1 VKELAASLI
10 SALIIS
16 SIMIQGCMGENEDII
31 SSIRDTYS
39 KLVKAEEKGADVR
52 DAAMKLQKALKLVEE
67 AEENPEN
74 RETLLSEARELVGEV
89 RSSIPI
95 LIEEGEKK
103 IFWRNIAIASTV
115 AMIAILSFLTYYYGP
130 RVFWTLWLK
139 IRSRWVIEIIERG
152 RKDDRRGG

>member
-1 VKELAASLI
+1 MKELAASLI

-16 SIMIQGCMGENEDII
+16 SIMIQGCMGENEDVIR
-31 SSIRDTYS
+31 SIRDTYS
-39 KLVKAEEKGADVR
+39 KLVKAEERGADVQ

-115 AMIAILSFLTYYYGP
+115 
-130 RVFWTLWLK
+130 
-139 IRSRWVIEIIERG
+139 
-152 RKDDRRGG
+152 DDRDTVFLDILLWSKSVLDFMVED